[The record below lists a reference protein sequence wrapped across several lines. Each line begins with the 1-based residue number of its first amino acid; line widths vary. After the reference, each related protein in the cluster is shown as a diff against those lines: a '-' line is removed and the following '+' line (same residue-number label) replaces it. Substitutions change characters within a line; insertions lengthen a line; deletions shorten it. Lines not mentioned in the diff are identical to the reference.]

1 VPAIDRR
8 ASHGALN
15 APVPGTPSSSDPRP
29 PPAGRGGS
37 PALRAEHAG
46 PAPGIL
52 SPWTLLG
59 GLAGV
64 AGLAIAGA
72 PAWAAAA
79 LVLALVAAAT
89 FRHPANGLA
98 ALVLALPFLLG
109 EPKTVYFLLEPVLV
123 ALVLLGCVGHRLAG
137 RVVFVPVHGAAILGL
152 IVAAAI
158 ALPLDLRDL
167 LEDFWLIRSLDWGMM
182 TVQGIPD
189 ISPLKYLD
197 RVLVLALAGGLFAA
211 AAQPALG
218 GAVVAALRP
227 LAVVVASLAGFGLL
241 RFFGWIETRGE
252 YLTLSFHTWRQPDL
266 RLTGVAWNPD
276 YFALLLVLTIPV
288 FLALA
293 LSPGLGAVV
302 RSLGAAAGALGSVA
316 LVYTFQRAAYLSLVA
331 ALGVLAVLL
340 HRVRRASDARWL
352 LGAGVLLM
360 VVVALDAF
368 ALQGRALRRLGWLT
382 EDPNRL
388 RLWQTALRMVIDHPV
403 LGVGTGRYA
412 FFFHEYA
419 GELGRGFGPFWG
431 TAHSLY
437 LHLLAEQGVVG
448 LASFVAVFGGL
459 WWATARRLGA
469 VDGVG
474 AVTLAALLAALAG
487 WLVYGV
493 VQFTFRIPALVY
505 FAALLSGAAAALA
518 PTEPRRLSRRTLLV
532 GLAVALALLGGRAV
546 EALRRPVSSGYQTG
560 FYRWER
566 QPDGRPARWTRGRA
580 AFSTPVRGAN
590 LELTF
595 RAPIHGVAAHPQRVR
610 VWLNG
615 RLTPELVLATPG
627 WHTIVLPVDQTSGES
642 LLIEVE
648 PGYTFVPSRVS
659 PSRDDRRLGVMM
671 GELAWR

>member
-1 VPAIDRR
+1 M
-8 ASHGALN
+8 
-15 APVPGTPSSSDPRP
+15 
-29 PPAGRGGS
+29 
-37 PALRAEHAG
+37 
-46 PAPGIL
+46 L
-52 SPWTLLG
+52 SPWMLLG

-72 PAWAAAA
+72 PAWTAAA
-79 LVLALVAAAT
+79 LVLALVAAVT
-89 FRHPANGLA
+89 LRHPANGLA
-98 ALVLALPFLLG
+98 ALVLAFPFLLG

-123 ALVLLGCVGHRLAG
+123 ALVLLGCLGHRLAG

-167 LEDFWLIRSLDWGMM
+167 LEDLWLIRSLDWGMM
-182 TVQGIPD
+182 AVQGIPD

-218 GAVVAALRP
+218 TAVVAAFRP
-227 LAVVVASLAGFGLL
+227 LAAVVGILAGFGLL
-241 RFFGWIETRGE
+241 RFFGWIQPRGE

-276 YFALLLVLTIPV
+276 YFALFLVLTIPV
-288 FLALA
+288 FLVVALA
-293 LSPGLGAVV
+293 PGLGTAV
-302 RSLGAAAGALGSVA
+302 RGLAAAAGTLGSVA
-316 LVYTFQRAAYLSLVA
+316 LVFTFQRAAYLSLLV
-331 ALGVLAVLL
+331 ALGVLAAFL
-340 HRVRRASDARWL
+340 RRMRRAPAARWL
-352 LGAGVLLM
+352 LVAGVVLT

-368 ALQGRALRRLGWLT
+368 ALQGRVLARLGWLT
-382 EDPNRL
+382 DDPNRL
-388 RLWQTALRMVIDHPV
+388 RLWQTALRMVLDHPM

-448 LASFVAVFGGL
+448 LASFAAVFGGL
-459 WWATARRLGA
+459 WWATARRQGA
-469 VDGVG
+469 VGGVG
-474 AVTLAALLAALAG
+474 ALTLAGLLASLAG

-505 FAALLSGAAAALA
+505 LAALLSGAAVALA
-518 PTEPRRLSRRTLLV
+518 PTAPRRLSRQTFLV

-546 EALRRPVSSGYQTG
+546 EVLRRPVSSGYETG

-566 QPDGRPARWTRGRA
+566 QADGRPARWTRGRA

-590 LELTF
+590 LELAF
-595 RAPIHGVAAHPQRVR
+595 RAPIHGITAHPQRVR

-615 RLTPELVLATPG
+615 RPAPELVLATPG
-627 WHTIVLPVDQTSGES
+627 WHTITLSVERPSGEA
-642 LLIEVE
+642 LLVEVE
-648 PGYTFVPSRVS
+648 PGFTFVPSRVS